1 MTDKQPE
8 ALHYAD
14 ILENTTNFYPESS
27 SMPDLRLAEVAG
39 ESAAL
44 LRTQHAEI
52 ERLNSCLKWE
62 QNRAE
67 RIGTHGPGCEKWG
80 PSHFECALR
89 AIERKDAL
97 LRQALDTLGCTHED
111 DDPGHR
117 CGHCDDYVDRNGT
130 LRSAITKELSQ

>member
-44 LRTQHAEI
+44 LRTQHA
-52 ERLNSCLKWE
+52 
-62 QNRAE
+62 
-67 RIGTHGPGCEKWG
+67 
-80 PSHFECALR
+80 

-97 LRQALDTLGCTHED
+97 LRQALETLEND
-111 DDPGHR
+111 VQL
-117 CGHCDDYVDRNGT
+117 HCYLPSRQHHLQTVE
-130 LRSAITKELSQ
+130 AITKELSQ